1 MPRTTMLLILDGW
14 GISDAEEWN
23 AIRQGETPFFDRLN
37 LERPFKPIDASG
49 EAVGLPVG
57 QMGNS
62 EVGHLNFGA
71 GRVVYQDLLRI
82 SNAVRD
88 GSFFANRA
96 LLDAAGKAI
105 QNNAALH
112 LCGLVS
118 DGGVHSS
125 MEHITALVELARK
138 AGLSKVFVHALT
150 DGRDTPPDS
159 GLGHISDL
167 EGGMERIGAGKIAT
181 VQGRFYGMDRD
192 SRWERVKKGYD
203 LMVHGEGARYGSA
216 VEAIRANY
224 DRGVTDEFIDPS
236 VIMDGERPVGL
247 IGDGDE
253 VIMFNFR
260 ADRMRQVVRSIYDP
274 SFAEFNRG
282 VAPRVNV
289 TCLTEYDARFGL
301 RVAFENIVLRQGLG
315 QVLAENGMAQF
326 RTAETEKY
334 AHVTFFFNGGV
345 ERMFEGESRK
355 LIPSPRVRTYD
366 LKPEMSCVE
375 VANTVIDALESNK
388 YNVVVANLANGDMVG
403 HTGVWEAAL
412 KAVSVVDASVE
423 RIAEACGRV
432 GAELLITA
440 DHGNIEC
447 MSDDNGKPMTAH
459 TTNQVP
465 FYYIGRGGYKIREG
479 GRLADVAPTILKLLD
494 ITQPKEMT
502 GATLLV

>member
-1 MPRTTMLLILDGW
+1 MLLILDGW
-14 GISDAEEWN
+14 GISDDEEWN
-23 AIRQGETPFFDRLN
+23 AIRRGETPFFDRLDR
-37 LERPFKPIDASG
+37 ERPFTPIDASG
-49 EAVGLPVG
+49 EAVGLPAG

-82 SNAVRD
+82 SSAVRD
-88 GSFFANRA
+88 GSFFANET
-96 LLDAAGKAI
+96 LLNAVNKAI
-105 QNNAALH
+105 QNNTALH

-118 DGGVHSS
+118 DGGVHSA

-138 AGLSKVFVHALT
+138 AGLSKVFIHALT

-159 GLGHISDL
+159 GLGYITDL
-167 EGGMERIGAGKIAT
+167 EDGMERIGAGKIAT

-224 DRGVTDEFIDPS
+224 DHGVTDEFIDPC

-253 VIMFNFR
+253 LIMFNFR

-282 VAPRVNV
+282 AAPRVNV

-301 RVAFENIVLRQGLG
+301 GVAFENIVLEQGLG
-315 QVLAENGMAQF
+315 QVLAENGKAQF

-334 AHVTFFFNGGV
+334 AHVTFFFNGGQ

-375 VANTVIDALESNK
+375 VADTVIGALESNK
-388 YNVVVANLANGDMVG
+388 YHVVVANLANGDMVG

-412 KAVSVVDASVE
+412 KAVNVVDVSVE

-447 MSDDNGKPMTAH
+447 MIDDNGKPMTAH

-465 FYYIGRGGYKIREG
+465 FYYVGDNGYKIREG
-479 GRLADVAPTILKLLD
+479 GRLADIAPTILKLLN

-502 GATLLV
+502 GSTLLV